1 MHQEIPK
8 QLDDLAKLVV
18 DAAYKIHTALGAGLL
33 ESAYQACLEI
43 ELQKRGVPY
52 LPQYLLPICYEGVT
66 VEGAYRIDLLVG
78 DQLVVEMKSVEQLL
92 PIHSAQLL
100 TYLKLSGNRLGL
112 LINFN
117 TPRIKD
123 GIKRIAL

>member
-8 QLDDLAKLVV
+8 ELDGLAKLVV

-52 LPQYLLPICYEGVT
+52 LPQCLLPICYEGVT
-66 VEGAYRIDLLVG
+66 VEGAYRIDLLVSK
-78 DQLVVEMKSVEQLL
+78 QLVVELKSVEQLL

-100 TYLKLSGNRLGL
+100 TYLKLSGHRLGL

>member
-8 QLDDLAKLVV
+8 ELDDLAKSVV
-18 DAAYKIHTALGAGLL
+18 DAALTVHKALGPGLL

-43 ELQKRGVPY
+43 ELEKRGVVF
-52 LPQYLLPICYEGVT
+52 LAQAVLPISYEGVT
-66 VEGAYRIDLLVG
+66 IEGAYRIDLLVG
-78 DQLVVEMKSVEQLL
+78 AQLVVELKAIDHLL
-92 PIHSAQLL
+92 PVHSAQLL
-100 TYLKLSGNRLGL
+100 TYLRLSGKRLGL

-117 TPRIKD
+117 TPLIKD